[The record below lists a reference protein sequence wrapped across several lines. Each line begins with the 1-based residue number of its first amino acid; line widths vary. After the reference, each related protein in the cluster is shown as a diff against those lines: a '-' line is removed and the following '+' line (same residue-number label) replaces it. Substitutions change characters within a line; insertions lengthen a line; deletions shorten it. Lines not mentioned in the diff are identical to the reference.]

1 MTSLTFP
8 VSVDSA
14 GTQWDVILTM
24 TRAKAT
30 DAATAAG
37 IVKSFAKGKTAAD
50 AIDVMPATGKN
61 VFVIGKGA
69 EVAVAPGAK
78 VADKDATFAIKVYCA
93 VNYGDNAKTAWTP
106 LETK

>member
-8 VSVDSA
+8 VSVDTP

-30 DAATAAG
+30 DAATVAG
-37 IVKSFAKGKTAAD
+37 IVKSFAKGKTAKD
-50 AIDVMPATGKN
+50 AVDVMPATGKN

-69 EVAVAPGAK
+69 EVAVAAAAAK
-78 VADKDATFAIKVYCA
+78 ADNTAVFAIKVYCA
-93 VNYGDNAKTAWTP
+93 VNYGDAKTAWTP